1 MKRNDFKKIIKLRS
15 RWKLTGDNY
24 KLPSGDSISV
34 YIQKLVESQLEIDQL
49 AVLKNGDLAFSTG
62 GEWND
67 QTKEFENYKLMPD
80 YKENET
86 CDFYEME
93 KRIKVL
99 ACEIVLTV

>member
-1 MKRNDFKKIIKLRS
+1 M
-15 RWKLTGDNY
+15 
-24 KLPSGDSISV
+24 PSGEPVSV
-34 YIQKLVESQLEIDQL
+34 YIQKLVDSQLEIDQL

-67 QTKEFENYKLMPD
+67 QAKEFEDYKLMPD

-93 KRIKVL
+93 KRTRALVH
-99 ACEIVLTV
+99 EIVLN

>member
-67 QTKEFENYKLMPD
+67 QAKVLLMPD

>member
-1 MKRNDFKKIIKLRS
+1 M
-15 RWKLTGDNY
+15 RWEITGDNY

-34 YIQKLVESQLEIDQL
+34 YIQKLVDSQLEIDQL

-67 QTKEFENYKLMPD
+67 QAKEFEDYKLMPD
-80 YKENET
+80 YKEDET

-93 KRIKVL
+93 KRIKAL
-99 ACEIVLTV
+99 THEIVLNYV